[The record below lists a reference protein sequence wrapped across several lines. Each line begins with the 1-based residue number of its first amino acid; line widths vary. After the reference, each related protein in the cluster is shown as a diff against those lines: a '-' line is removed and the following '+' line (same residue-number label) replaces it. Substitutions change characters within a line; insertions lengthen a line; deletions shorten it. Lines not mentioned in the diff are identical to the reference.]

1 MINITYRINNNIYY
15 YLDDYL
21 LNEYRSI
28 YISSDINNQI
38 SQDIFGMLEYL
49 NAQSNNRPI
58 IMYLNSPGG
67 SVMDGNSIINFMK
80 NSKSPIYTINVGNA
94 CSMAAILLLCGHKR
108 MMLPNTF
115 TMFHQ
120 MSRSFSK
127 DISLR
132 YTDMQVEKNL
142 MDRLDVT
149 MFNLIK
155 EKANFPKEVL
165 DQIYRH
171 DVWLSDNECLKY
183 GVIDEIKQIEEIDIP
198 SSVLKNKK

>member
-108 MMLPNTF
+108 MMLPNAF